1 MEFSIVLIY
10 DALCRMGFKADRTGF
25 FYLSYSVYLCILYPE
40 TSTFSREWL
49 YPKVERHY
57 RTQLQNVCQQVD
69 REISR
74 AWRNGK
80 RKMEE
85 IAEHPLERCPNDME
99 IIRYLYQFV
108 VKTYGL

>member
-1 MEFSIVLIY
+1 MELSIVLIY
-10 DALCRMGFKADRTGF
+10 DALYRMGFKANSTGF

-40 TSTFSREWL
+40 TRIFSREWL
-49 YPKVERHY
+49 YSKVERHY
-57 RTQLQNVCQQVD
+57 RTQLQNIRQQVD

-80 RKMEE
+80 KKMEE
-85 IAEHPLERCPNDME
+85 IAERPLERCPNDVE
-99 IIRYLYQFV
+99 IIRYLYQFL